1 MAERQYKT
9 LMTLLPTMPSA
20 VGYLH
25 MKPSI
30 AEAVDSLVHQGVE
43 HIIAIV
49 TAPFFTSLGTGA
61 YENKYKQRL
70 VSMGL

>member
-1 MAERQYKT
+1 MNYKRWQNVNIIDC
-9 LMTLLPTMPSA
+9 LRCLPSIPSA
-20 VGYLH
+20 IGYLHH

-30 AEAVDSLVHQGVE
+30 ADAVDTLVKQGVE

-61 YENKYKQRL
+61 L
-70 VSMGL
+70 